1 MATKVFSFPYDASA
15 DVYVRIFG
23 RTGSDVGKVYDADDD
38 TFKSLGTATTPYI
51 ACTEQTSED
60 GTGLSVYTVSVDLAD
75 LNSTLAEKDF
85 VIKAY
90 DNSSPADTDAAISEE
105 LQFTVQASRYGVQDI
120 TATMDGCNTSST
132 GTAVRYLIRL
142 YVNGEFYQLAN
153 SATCV
158 LTVREQGSGTDKFTS
173 SDDGTLNPV
182 TDAGYFE
189 YTKTTPGFT
198 DDRLYEHEAVITE
211 SGVSITRYSDWQVFG

>member
-1 MATKVFSFPYDASA
+1 MATKVFSFAYDASA

-38 TFKSLGTATTPYI
+38 TFKALGSATTPYI
-51 ACTEQTSED
+51 ACTEQTAED

-105 LQFTVQASRYGVQDI
+105 LPFTVQASRYGVQELSASVVGCFTT
-120 TATMDGCNTSST
+120 TAGA
-132 GTAVRYLIRL
+132 AVKYLIRL
-142 YVNGEFYQLAN
+142 YVNGEFYELAN
-153 SATCV
+153 AATGV
-158 LTVREQGSGTDKFTS
+158 LTVREQGGTDLFTS
-173 SDDGTLNPV
+173 GSINPV

-189 YTKTTPGFT
+189 YTKTSPGFT
-198 DDRLYEHEAVITE
+198 DDRLYEHEIVITE
-211 SGVSITRYSDWQVFG
+211 SSVAVTRYVDWQVFG